1 MIISARCAS
10 SCTTH
15 SRPKDFIKTLNP
27 YRGAN
32 STCIAHARRQ
42 NVACVAQVLKELPQA
57 DKLHDDTLSRRDLEL
72 DQMGYFIILLDRE
85 NSAIVVDHYKNTINE
100 QGECNSWGNFTQR
113 CTQMFSI
120 WHHSKYLTYLLIVIN
135 FIFRCFDRVGLR
147 WDDWWSDFLCWVSKK
162 TQQEL

>member
-100 QGECNSWGNFTQR
+100 QGECNS
-113 CTQMFSI
+113 
-120 WHHSKYLTYLLIVIN
+120 
-135 FIFRCFDRVGLR
+135 
-147 WDDWWSDFLCWVSKK
+147 
-162 TQQEL
+162 